1 MAELRVD
8 PPRWAA
14 ARCGVQRGRRGTGR
28 PAEIAPAPP
37 AGSDP
42 VSVAAA
48 NRAAVNSAKLS
59 AHLAGG
65 IKRLAE
71 GAQAVT
77 AALNGY
83 VVTDE
88 AGAAEITGG
97 TAAAAA
103 GAAISAINIPS
114 PPVVEVPNVPVDVPA
129 ALASV
134 PADPATVDDALTT
147 GAGAGGLEG
156 HAAAWD
162 GVAAQLR
169 TIGGEFRTLGSSLP
183 ASWRGLLG
191 QIVAAVAGF
200 RRLDARLGGSG
211 QLACIRCSPIG
222 RVSS

>member
-1 MAELRVD
+1 M
-8 PPRWAA
+8 
-14 ARCGVQRGRRGTGR
+14 
-28 PAEIAPAPP
+28 
-37 AGSDP
+37 
-42 VSVAAA
+42 
-48 NRAAVNSAKLS
+48 
-59 AHLAGG
+59 
-65 IKRLAE
+65 
-71 GAQAVT
+71 
-77 AALNGY
+77 NGY

-183 ASWRGLLG
+183 ASWAGPAGDRLSQRLLG
-191 QIVAAVAGF
+191 FGDWMHASGKRPARMHPMFANWAGF
-200 RRLDARLGGSG
+200 IVMRSARIRARCRCARPSRR
-211 QLACIRCSPIG
+211 C
-222 RVSS
+222 